1 MFQVI
6 WELKV
11 KFKERE
17 KFEQFY
23 DAKGDWVNFFGKS
36 TEYQGTDVLESGEG
50 GGIFLVI
57 DEWSSEE
64 AFNEFVKSRKADY
77 DLLEEKAK
85 TASRTK
91 KRIWINLNPENE
103 L

>member
-23 DAKGDWVNFFGKS
+23 DPKGEWVKFFSKAAGYEG
-36 TEYQGTDVLESGEG
+36 TEVLEGEEKDNS
-50 GGIFLVI
+50 FLVI
-57 DEWSSEE
+57 DEWQSED

-85 TASRTK
+85 AASRSK
-91 KRIWINLNPENE
+91 KRIWINLNQEE
-103 L
+103 E

>member
-17 KFEQFY
+17 KFEKFY
-23 DAKGDWVNFFGKS
+23 DPKGEWVKFFSKS
-36 TEYQGTDVLESGEG
+36 SGYQGTDVLESGEG
-50 GGIFLVI
+50 DGIFLVI
-57 DEWSSEE
+57 DEWESEE
-64 AFNEFVKSRKADY
+64 SFNEFIQSRKADF

-85 TASRTK
+85 AASRTR
-91 KRIWINLNPENE
+91 KRIWISLNPEE
-103 L
+103 

>member
-11 KFKERE
+11 KFKERD

-23 DAKGDWVNFFGKS
+23 DPKGDWVKFFSKS
-36 TEYQGTDVLESGEG
+36 TNYQGTDVLESGG
-50 GGIFLVI
+50 GDGIFLVI
-57 DEWSSEE
+57 DEWQSEE
-64 AFNEFVKSRKADY
+64 AFTEFVKSRKADY

-85 TASRTK
+85 MASRTK
-91 KRIWINLNPENE
+91 KRIFINLNPEE
-103 L
+103 

>member
-23 DAKGDWVNFFGKS
+23 DAKGEWVIFFGKS
-36 TEYQGTDVLESGEG
+36 PEYQGTDVLESGEG
-50 GGIFLVI
+50 DGIFLVI

-64 AFNEFVKSRKADY
+64 AYNEFVKSRKADY

-91 KRIWINLNPENE
+91 KRIWINLNPEE
-103 L
+103 E

>member
-23 DAKGDWVNFFGKS
+23 DPKGDWVKFFSKS
-36 TEYQGTDVLESGEG
+36 PDYQGTDMLESGEG
-50 GGIFLVI
+50 DGIFLVI

-64 AFNEFVKSRKADY
+64 AFNAFVKGRKADY

-85 TASRTK
+85 AASRTK
-91 KRIWINLNPENE
+91 KRIWINLNPEE
-103 L
+103 E

>member
-11 KFKERE
+11 KFKERG

-23 DAKGDWVNFFGKS
+23 DAKGDWVKFFSKS
-36 TEYQGTDVLESGEG
+36 PDYHGTDVLESGEG
-50 GGIFLVI
+50 DGIYLVI
-57 DEWSSEE
+57 DEWESEE
-64 AFNEFVKSRKADY
+64 SFNGFVKSRKADY

-85 TASRTK
+85 AASRTK
-91 KRIWINLNPENE
+91 KRIFINLNPE
-103 L
+103 LT

>member
-23 DAKGDWVNFFGKS
+23 DAKGDWVKFFGKS
-36 TEYQGTDVLESGEG
+36 PDYRGTDVLESGEG
-50 GGIFLVI
+50 DGVFLVI
-57 DEWSSEE
+57 DEWESEE
-64 AFNEFVKSRKADY
+64 SFDEFVKSRKADY

-91 KRIWINLNPENE
+91 KRIWIAT
-103 L
+103 